1 MKKNFPTIQSRNSTT
16 ENESLFI
23 YGRHP
28 VEEALVQSPKKVS
41 KIFIKKGNEVGFNSM
56 IEKTASSHK
65 IPVVLVDKKKIFEL
79 VGDVN
84 DQGVVAVMSAVE
96 FVELKDWIE
105 SVKDIKNPCCLL
117 LDELEDAGNVGAIIR
132 SATAFGIHGIIIGK
146 HRQSP
151 ISGTTYK
158 TSAGT
163 LGKIPLIRVNNLNNA
178 LDVFKD
184 NRFWVLGL
192 DADGDTELSKVDMD
206 MPMCIVIGAEGDG
219 VRMKTL
225 ERCDFKVTIPMEN
238 GVESLN
244 ASVTAALVMYQ
255 WTLSRT

>member
-1 MKKNFPTIQSRNSTT
+1 MKNIFNSQQKNISN
-16 ENESLFI
+16 NESLFI

-28 VEEALVQSPKKVS
+28 VEEIIERSPKKVS
-41 KIFIKKGNEVGFNSM
+41 KIFLKKGNEIGFNSS
-56 IEKTASSHK
+56 IEKSASSYK

-178 LDVFKD
+178 LDVLKD

-192 DADGDTELSKVDMD
+192 DADGDTELSKIDMD
-206 MPMCIVIGAEGDG
+206 MPLCIVLGAEGDG

-244 ASVTAALVMYQ
+244 ASVSAAVILFSWRM
-255 WTLSRT
+255 SR

>member
-1 MKKNFPTIQSRNSTT
+1 MNSIKNMHNISTGD
-16 ENESLFI
+16 EKIYI

-28 VEEALVQSPKKVS
+28 VEEILERSPKKVS
-41 KIFIKKGNEVGFNSM
+41 KIFLKKGNEIGFNSS

-163 LGKIPLIRVNNLNNA
+163 LGKVPLIRVNNLNNA
-178 LDVFKD
+178 LDVLKD

-192 DADGDTELSKVDMD
+192 DADGDAELSKVDMD
-206 MPMCIVIGAEGDG
+206 MPMCIVLGAEGDG

-244 ASVTAALVMYQ
+244 ASVTAAVVMYQ
-255 WTLSRT
+255 WQIKR